1 MRLLLWSMI
10 CSVLILFLVAEI
22 ASPTIRSQHNV
33 HVLPVHK
40 TLYMARDTYSD
51 EFYHL
56 VEATMEWNNATNGNV
71 VFDIKM
77 LPQHNIDVHSSIII
91 FNVGP
96 DNPDIITLD
105 NEYPDRKYEAMAFFD
120 DRKML
125 RSIAMVDERISDSE
139 YTSVFEHELGHALG
153 LEHIKG
159 EAGIGTLMSESID
172 EGSMHI
178 TNTDLKYF
186 CKLYHCDA
194 SKFHGQSQIQ

>member
-1 MRLLLWSMI
+1 
-10 CSVLILFLVAEI
+10 
-22 ASPTIRSQHNV
+22 
-33 HVLPVHK
+33 
-40 TLYMARDTYSD
+40 MARDTYSD
-51 EFYHL
+51 EFFHL
-56 VEATMEWNNATNGNV
+56 VEAAMEWNNATNGNV